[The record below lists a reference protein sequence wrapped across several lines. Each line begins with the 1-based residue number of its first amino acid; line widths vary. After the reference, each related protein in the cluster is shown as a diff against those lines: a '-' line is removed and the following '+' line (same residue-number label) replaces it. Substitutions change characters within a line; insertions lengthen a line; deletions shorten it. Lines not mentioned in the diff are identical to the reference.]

1 MIGLGYWDLHPDDV
15 FEVEDRR
22 HPLRG
27 EQVIVQVCC
36 EVGVDGALLSVEL
49 ADIEGETIGRL
60 ADLEP
65 RLGEVLHAILAREVE
80 RQTALFYALPDH
92 EQRRRLAAKDTP

>member
-1 MIGLGYWDLHPDDV
+1 MIGLGYRDLHPDDV

-36 EVGVDGALLSVEL
+36 EVGIDGAPLSVEL
-49 ADIEGETIGRL
+49 ADIEGATIDRL
-60 ADLEP
+60 ADMEP
-65 RLGEVLHAILAREVE
+65 RVGEALHAILAREVQ
-80 RQTALFYALPDH
+80 RQTARFYALPHH

>member
-1 MIGLGYWDLHPDDV
+1 MIGLGYRDLHPDDV

-36 EVGVDGALLSVEL
+36 EVGIDGALLSVEL

-60 ADLEP
+60 ADMEP
-65 RLGEVLHAILAREVE
+65 RVGEALHAILAREVQ
-80 RQTALFYALPDH
+80 RQTARFYALPHH
-92 EQRRRLAAKDTP
+92 EQRRRLAAKDAP